1 MERIKKI
8 VLYLAGPLVLFVEI
22 VALFIHLFT
31 SVNTKNWMIVG
42 FVVFMIGFVPLY
54 SVEYFKQNFKNDKSK
69 KSVSFKKDRSRTEWE
84 GGNIH
89 GKVPTKINRPGKFF
103 NR

>member
-1 MERIKKI
+1 MDRIKKI
-8 VLYLAGPLVLFVEI
+8 VLYLAGPVVLFVEM

-31 SVNTKNWMIVG
+31 SINTKIWMIVG

-54 SVEYFKQNFKNDKSK
+54 SVEYFRQNFKNDKTK
-69 KSVSFKKDRSRTEWE
+69 KSISIKKDRSRTEWE

-89 GKVPTKINRPGKFF
+89 GKLPTKINRPGKLF
-103 NR
+103 NK